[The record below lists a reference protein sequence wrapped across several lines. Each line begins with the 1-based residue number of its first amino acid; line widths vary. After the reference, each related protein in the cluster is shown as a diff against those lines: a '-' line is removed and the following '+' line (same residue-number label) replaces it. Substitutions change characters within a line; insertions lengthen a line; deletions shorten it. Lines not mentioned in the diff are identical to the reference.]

1 MDMTCFPLGS
11 RLENERFGPFW
22 TWDRRINLGFFKV
35 VYTILY
41 PTYPYIKGL
50 IFSYASRKLH
60 FFERLCHIF
69 RHSQCPDTQVSTSC
83 LGVNAPCLTPS
94 AGQGMFIRTHEDR
107 HGEKIMA
114 APKKTWR
121 QWQPHVYASDKP
133 SRPFKEL
140 PYMSILLSSS
150 IPSSIPCHIYVMFKS
165 SVHHK
170 VFSPSPVDVPG
181 SYTCCCSQH

>member
-11 RLENERFGPFW
+11 RLENERFGPFG
-22 TWDRRINLGFFKV
+22 LGTGESIWVSSKWSIPF
-35 VYTILY
+35 YTHLY

-150 IPSSIPCHIYVMFKS
+150 IPCHICHV
-165 SVHHK
+165 
-170 VFSPSPVDVPG
+170 
-181 SYTCCCSQH
+181 